1 MYTPTKKRRLKLSDK
16 NEFDLVII
24 GGGPAGLTAALYGG
38 RMGLKTALFES
49 KAFGGLAGTAPKIE
63 NYPGYESINGL
74 ELTEKMRKQAEKYG
88 TTFFY
93 NEVSAIDPKEMIVTY
108 YNGDVK
114 GKAIIIATGSKHIP
128 LGLSNEFQLVGN
140 GISYCATCDG
150 PLFRDQVV
158 ATVGGSNAAGLEVIY
173 LSGLAKKVY
182 LIHRRHCLR
191 AEACIVDE
199 VDSLPNVVP
208 MYNSTIEEAILK
220 DSKLRELKIKNIETG
235 EFTTLSVNA
244 LFIAIGVEPQS
255 ELAKV
260 AGIELDDDNNIRV
273 NRNQETNF
281 PGIYAAGDVTG
292 GIRQVTTATGEATTA
307 AMNAYLFIK
316 KGWYGEGASK

>member
-1 MYTPTKKRRLKLSDK
+1 MEIEDY
-16 NEFDLVII
+16 EFELVII
-24 GGGPAGLTAALYGG
+24 GGGPAGLTAAIYGG
-38 RMGLKTALFES
+38 RMGLKTALFEG

-63 NYPGYESINGL
+63 NYPGFESIVGL
-74 ELTEKMRKQAEKYG
+74 ELTEKMKEQAENYG

-93 NEVSAIDPKEMIVTY
+93 NKVSAINPKEMTITISK
-108 YNGDVK
+108 GDIK
-114 GKAIIIATGSKHIP
+114 AKAIIIATGSKHLT
-128 LGLSNEFQLVGN
+128 LGLPNEYQLVGN

-173 LSGLAKKVY
+173 LSGVAQKVY

-208 MYNSTIEEAILK
+208 MYNCTIEEAIAK
-220 DSKLRELKIKNIETG
+220 DNKLGELKLKNNETG
-235 EFTTLSVNA
+235 ETSTINVKA

-255 ELAKV
+255 DLAREV
-260 AGIELDDDNNIRV
+260 GIELDEENYIKV
-273 NRNQETNF
+273 NKNQETNF
-281 PGIYAAGDVTG
+281 RGIYAAGDVTG

-307 AMNAYLFIK
+307 AMNAYLFVK
-316 KGWYGEGASK
+316 QGWYGEGTS

>member
-1 MYTPTKKRRLKLSDK
+1 MIEK
-16 NEFDLVII
+16 NEFDLIII

-38 RMGLKTALFES
+38 RMGLKTALYEG

-63 NYPGYESINGL
+63 NYPGIDSINGL
-74 ELTEKMRKQAEKYG
+74 ELTERMRKQAEKYG

-93 NEVSAIDPKEMIVTY
+93 NEVSAINPKEMTITS
-108 YNGDVK
+108 GK
-114 GKAIIIATGSKHIP
+114 SEKKAKAIIIATGSKHLS
-128 LGLSNEFQLVGN
+128 LGLSNEFELVGN

-150 PLFRDQVV
+150 PLFRDQLV
-158 ATVGGSNAAGLEVIY
+158 AAVGGSNAAGLEVIY
-173 LSGLAKKVY
+173 LSGIAKKVY

-208 MYNSTIEEAILK
+208 MYNCTIEEAIAK
-220 DSKLRELKIKNIETG
+220 DDKLEELKIKNHETG
-235 EFTTLSVNA
+235 EISLINVNA

-255 ELAKV
+255 KLARE
-260 AGIELDDDNNIRV
+260 AGIELDEDDYIKV

-281 PGIYAAGDVTG
+281 QGIYAAGDVTG

-316 KGWYGEGASK
+316 EGWYGEGRS

>member
-1 MYTPTKKRRLKLSDK
+1 MSDK
-16 NEFDLVII
+16 NDFELIII
-24 GGGPAGLTAALYGG
+24 GGGPAGLTAAIYGG
-38 RMGLKTALFES
+38 RMGLRTALFES

-63 NYPGYESINGL
+63 NYPGIESINGL
-74 ELTEKMRKQAEKYG
+74 ELTEKMRKQAENYG

-93 NEVSAIDPKEMIVTY
+93 NEVLAINPKEMTVTIS
-108 YNGDVK
+108 K
-114 GKAIIIATGSKHIP
+114 GNIKTKAIIIATGSKHLS
-128 LGLSNEFQLVGN
+128 LGLSNEYQLLGN

-150 PLFRDQVV
+150 PLFRDQMV
-158 ATVGGSNAAGLEVIY
+158 AAVGGSNAAGLEVIY
-173 LSGLAKKVY
+173 LSGIAKKVY

-208 MYNSTIEEAILK
+208 MYNCTIEEAITK
-220 DSKLRELKIKNIETG
+220 DNKLGELKIKNNETG
-235 EFTTLSVNA
+235 EISNISVNA

-255 ELAKV
+255 ELAKK
-260 AGIELDDDNNIRV
+260 AAIELDDDNNIKIDK
-273 NRNQETNF
+273 NQETNF

-316 KGWYGEGASK
+316 KGWYGEGTS

>member
-1 MYTPTKKRRLKLSDK
+1 MSEN
-16 NEFDLVII
+16 NEFDLLII
-24 GGGPAGLTAALYGG
+24 GGGPAGLTAAIYAG

-63 NYPGYESINGL
+63 NYPGFESINGL
-74 ELTEKMRKQAEKYG
+74 ELTEKMREQAATYG
-88 TTFFY
+88 TTFFF
-93 NEVSAIDPKEMIVTY
+93 NEVSAINPKEMTITISK
-108 YNGDVK
+108 GDVK
-114 GKAIIIATGSKHIP
+114 GKAIIIATGSKHLS
-128 LGLSNEFQLVGN
+128 LGLPNEFELVGN

-173 LSGLAKKVY
+173 LSGVAKKVY

-199 VDSLPNVVP
+199 VDSLPNVEP
-208 MYNSTIEEAILK
+208 MYNCVIEEAIPK
-220 DSKLRELKIKNIETG
+220 DNKLEELKVKNIETG
-235 EFTTLSVNA
+235 EVSNINVNA

-255 ELAKV
+255 GLAKK
-260 AGIELDDDNNIRV
+260 AGIELDDYNNIKV
-273 NRNQETNF
+273 DRNQETNF

-292 GIRQVTTATGEATTA
+292 GIRQVTTATGEGTTA

-316 KGWYGEGASK
+316 QGWYGEGLKK

>member
-1 MYTPTKKRRLKLSDK
+1 LSEKK
-16 NEFDLVII
+16 EFELVII
-24 GGGPAGLTAALYGG
+24 GGGPAGLTAAIYGG
-38 RMGLKTALFES
+38 RMGLKTALFEG

-63 NYPGYESINGL
+63 NYPGFESINGL
-74 ELTEKMRKQAEKYG
+74 ELTENMRKQAEKHG
-88 TTFFY
+88 TTFYY
-93 NEVSAIDPKEMIVTY
+93 NEVTGINPKEMTITT
-108 YNGDVK
+108 YNGDIK
-114 GKAIIIATGSKHIP
+114 AKAIIIATGSKHIP

-173 LSGLAKKVY
+173 LSGVAKKVY
-182 LIHRRHCLR
+182 LIHRRHCMR

-208 MYNSTIEEAILK
+208 MYNCTIEEAIPK
-220 DSKLRELKIKNIETG
+220 DDKLGELKVKNIETG
-235 EFTTLSVNA
+235 EITNINVSA

-255 ELAKV
+255 ELARK
-260 AGIELDDDNNIRV
+260 AGIELDEDNNIKV
-273 NRNQETNF
+273 DKNQETNF

-307 AMNAYLFIK
+307 AMNSYLFIK
-316 KGWYGEGASK
+316 QGWYGEGLKK

>member
-1 MYTPTKKRRLKLSDK
+1 LSDK

-24 GGGPAGLTAALYGG
+24 GGGPAGLTAAIYGG
-38 RMGLKTALFES
+38 RMGLKTALYEGTG
-49 KAFGGLAGTAPKIE
+49 FGGLAGTAPKIE
-63 NYPGYESINGL
+63 NYPGFESINGL
-74 ELTEKMRKQAEKYG
+74 ELTEKMKQQAENWG
-88 TTFFY
+88 ATFFY
-93 NEVSAIDPKEMIVTY
+93 NKVSAINPKEMTVTTSK
-108 YNGDVK
+108 GDIK
-114 GKAIIIATGSKHIP
+114 AKAIIIATGSKHLT
-128 LGLSNEFQLVGN
+128 LGLPNEFELIGN

-182 LIHRRHCLR
+182 LIHRRHCMR

-208 MYNSTIEEAILK
+208 MYNCTIEEAIPK
-220 DSKLRELKIKNIETG
+220 DNKLGELKIKNIETG
-235 EFTTLSVNA
+235 EITNISVNA

-255 ELAKV
+255 EIAKK
-260 AGIELDDDNNIRV
+260 AGIELDEENYIKV
-273 NRNQETNF
+273 NKKQETNR

-316 KGWYGEGASK
+316 QGWYGEGLKK

>member
-1 MYTPTKKRRLKLSDK
+1 MSDN

-24 GGGPAGLTAALYGG
+24 GGGPAGLTSAIYSG
-38 RMGLKTALFES
+38 RMGLKTALYEG
-49 KAFGGLAGTAPKIE
+49 KAFGGLAGTTPKIE
-63 NYPGYESINGL
+63 NYPGFESINGL

-93 NEVSAIDPKEMIVTY
+93 NEVLAINPKELTITTT
-108 YNGDVK
+108 K
-114 GKAIIIATGSKHIP
+114 GETKAKAIIIATGSKHLS
-128 LGLSNEFQLVGN
+128 LGLPNEYDLIGN

-173 LSGLAKKVY
+173 LSGVAKKVY
-182 LIHRRHCLR
+182 LIHRRHCMR
-191 AEACIVDE
+191 AEACVVDE

-208 MYNSTIEEAILK
+208 MYNCTIEEAIPK
-220 DSKLRELKIKNIETG
+220 DNKLGELKIKNSETG
-235 EFTTLSVNA
+235 EITNISVKA

-255 ELAKV
+255 EIAKK
-260 AGIELDDDNNIRV
+260 AGIELDKDNNIKADK
-273 NRNQETNF
+273 NQETNF

-292 GIRQVTTATGEATTA
+292 GIRQITTAVGEATTA

-316 KGWYGEGASK
+316 KVWYGEGTS

>member
-1 MYTPTKKRRLKLSDK
+1 LSEE

-24 GGGPAGLTAALYGG
+24 GGGPAGLTAAIYGG
-38 RMGLKTALFES
+38 RMGLKTALFEG

-63 NYPGYESINGL
+63 NYPGIESINGL

-93 NEVSAIDPKEMIVTY
+93 NEVKAINPKELTITA
-108 YNGDVK
+108 GK
-114 GKAIIIATGSKHIP
+114 GETKAKAIIIATGSKHLS
-128 LGLSNEFQLVGN
+128 LGLPNEYELVGN

-150 PLFRDQVV
+150 PLFRDQIV

-173 LSGLAKKVY
+173 LSGVAKKVY

-199 VDSLPNVVP
+199 VDSLPNVLP
-208 MYNSTIEEAILK
+208 MYNCTIEEAIPK
-220 DSKLRELKIKNIETG
+220 DDKLGELKVKNTETG
-235 EFTTLSVNA
+235 EITNIKVDA
-244 LFIAIGVEPQS
+244 LFIAIGIEPQS
-255 ELAKV
+255 DLAKN
-260 AGIELDDDNNIRV
+260 AGIELDPDNNIKV
-273 NRNQETNF
+273 DKNQETSF

-316 KGWYGEGASK
+316 KGWYGEGTS

>member
-1 MYTPTKKRRLKLSDK
+1 MSNQ
-16 NEFDLVII
+16 NEFDLIII
-24 GGGPAGLTAALYGG
+24 GGGPAGLTAAIYGG
-38 RMGLKTALFES
+38 RMGLKTALYEN
-49 KAFGGLAGTAPKIE
+49 KGFGGLAGTAPKIE

-74 ELTEKMRKQAEKYG
+74 ELTEKMREQAEKYG
-88 TTFFY
+88 TTFFFE
-93 NEVSAIDPKEMIVTY
+93 EVTNINPKEMIVTTY
-108 YNGDVK
+108 GGDTK
-114 GKAIIIATGSKHIP
+114 AKAIIIATGSKHLS
-128 LGLSNEFQLVGN
+128 LGLPNEFDLIGH

-173 LSGLAKKVY
+173 LSGVAKKVY

-199 VDSLPNVVP
+199 VDSLPNVEP
-208 MYNSTIEEAILK
+208 MYNSVIEEAIPK
-220 DSKLRELKIKNIETG
+220 DSKLEELKVKNIETG
-235 EFTTLSVNA
+235 EITNINVKA
-244 LFIAIGVEPQS
+244 LFIAIGVEPQT
-255 ELAKV
+255 ELAKK
-260 AGIELDDDNNIRV
+260 AGIELDDGNNIKV
-273 NRNQETNF
+273 NRDQETNF

-316 KGWYGEGASK
+316 QGWYGPEG

>member
-1 MYTPTKKRRLKLSDK
+1 MEIEDY
-16 NEFDLVII
+16 EFELVII
-24 GGGPAGLTAALYGG
+24 GGGPAGLTAAIYGG
-38 RMGLKTALFES
+38 RMGLKTALFEG

-63 NYPGYESINGL
+63 NYPGFESINGL
-74 ELTEKMRKQAEKYG
+74 ELTEKMKEQAENYG

-93 NEVSAIDPKEMIVTY
+93 NKVSAINPKEMTITISK
-108 YNGDVK
+108 GDIK
-114 GKAIIIATGSKHIP
+114 AKAIIIATGSKHLT
-128 LGLSNEFQLVGN
+128 LGLPNEYQLVGN

-173 LSGLAKKVY
+173 LSGVAQKVY

-208 MYNSTIEEAILK
+208 MFNCTIEEAIAK
-220 DSKLRELKIKNIETG
+220 DNKLGELKLKNNETG
-235 EFTTLSVNA
+235 ETSTINVKA

-255 ELAKV
+255 DLAREV
-260 AGIELDDDNNIRV
+260 GIELDEENYIKV
-273 NRNQETNF
+273 NKNQETNF
-281 PGIYAAGDVTG
+281 RGIYAAGDVTG

-307 AMNAYLFIK
+307 AMNAYLFVK
-316 KGWYGEGASK
+316 QGWYGEGTS

>member
-1 MYTPTKKRRLKLSDK
+1 MEIEDY
-16 NEFDLVII
+16 EFELVII
-24 GGGPAGLTAALYGG
+24 GGGPAGLTAAIYGG
-38 RMGLKTALFES
+38 RMGLKTALFEG

-63 NYPGYESINGL
+63 NYPGFESINGL
-74 ELTEKMRKQAEKYG
+74 ELTEKMKEQAENYG

-93 NEVSAIDPKEMIVTY
+93 NKVSAINPKEMTITISK
-108 YNGDVK
+108 GDIK
-114 GKAIIIATGSKHIP
+114 AKAIIIATGSKHLT
-128 LGLSNEFQLVGN
+128 LGLPNEYQLVGN

-173 LSGLAKKVY
+173 LSGVAQKVY

-208 MYNSTIEEAILK
+208 MYNCTIEEAIAK
-220 DSKLRELKIKNIETG
+220 DNKLGELKLKNNETG
-235 EFTTLSVNA
+235 ETSTINVKA

-255 ELAKV
+255 DLAREV
-260 AGIELDDDNNIRV
+260 GIELDEENYIKV
-273 NRNQETNF
+273 NKNQETNF
-281 PGIYAAGDVTG
+281 RGIYAAGDVTG

-307 AMNAYLFIK
+307 AMNAYLFVK
-316 KGWYGEGASK
+316 QGWYGEGTS

>member
-1 MYTPTKKRRLKLSDK
+1 LSDQ

-24 GGGPAGLTAALYGG
+24 GGGPAGLTAAIYGG
-38 RMGLKTALFES
+38 RMGLKTAIYEN
-49 KAFGGLAGTAPKIE
+49 KGFGGLAGTAPKIE
-63 NYPGYESINGL
+63 NYPGFESINGL
-74 ELTEKMRKQAEKYG
+74 ELTEKMRKQAEHWG

-93 NEVSAIDPKEMIVTY
+93 NEVSAINPKEMTISTY
-108 YNGDVK
+108 EGK
-114 GKAIIIATGSKHIP
+114 TKAKAIIIATGSKYLS
-128 LGLSNEFQLVGN
+128 LGLPNEYELVGN

-150 PLFRDQVV
+150 PLFRDEVV

-173 LSGLAKKVY
+173 LSGIAKKVY
-182 LIHRRHCLR
+182 LIHRRHCMR

-208 MYNSTIEEAILK
+208 MYNCTIEEAIAK
-220 DSKLRELKIKNIETG
+220 EDKLGELVIKNHETG
-235 EFTTLSVNA
+235 EISNIDVKA
-244 LFIAIGVEPQS
+244 LFIAIGVVPQS
-255 ELAKV
+255 NIAREAS
-260 AGIELDDDNNIRV
+260 IELNEDNSIKV

-316 KGWYGEGASK
+316 QGWYGEGLSK